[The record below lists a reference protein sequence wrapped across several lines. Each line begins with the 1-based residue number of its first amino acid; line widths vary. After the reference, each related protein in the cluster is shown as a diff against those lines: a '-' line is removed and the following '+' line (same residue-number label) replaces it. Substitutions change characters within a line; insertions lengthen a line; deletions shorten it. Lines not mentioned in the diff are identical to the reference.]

1 MVAPENRVVQADGAA
16 VRDPQRLPKPKAGS
30 RLKASRKRAP
40 SWRVLEPI
48 IRARARQSVKKRWS
62 AEATRLLKG
71 VSPRALRFEDCEG
84 NLAWIR
90 SDPDQCFEPRILPPG
105 FRSYKCA

>member
-1 MVAPENRVVQADGAA
+1 MVAPENRVVQQMAA

-30 RLKASRKRAP
+30 RLKAARKRAP

-62 AEATRLLKG
+62 QRQLDFLRECLLG
-71 VSPRALRFEDCEG
+71 P
-84 NLAWIR
+84 
-90 SDPDQCFEPRILPPG
+90 
-105 FRSYKCA
+105 